1 MENSSEKI
9 ETIISFLRQNKYFTE
24 EELQVLRNQFQDASD
39 FFSQD
44 KIAAL
49 KEAYTENDIRR
60 FVFLVYHIAVD
71 DYFSTKRGIR
81 KFLYTDNLILPNPLN
96 YAVCDEEIEKAK
108 QIIKSAIDYFRKMEK
123 SESDGHYNKDVCSKI
138 ADELIQI
145 FLFYDVMYDNHK
157 KNEERLNIQA
167 FLKHSLAEIIR
178 STLVYHQDQ
187 MRLARRTQEMML
199 DGKGFITG
207 MESRVTDRSSDMYSD
222 IKVAIGDS
230 FEQLIEQ
237 MDALF
242 RYVYF
247 LKSDDFKDSDGWK
260 RGFLIPYESKD
271 FKELT
276 LLCMGDVLYEK
287 IENRFRYTEAEI
299 TTAKDPNGVLVFVF
313 GIGDVDAYKIHI
325 AAGLRRE
332 HSFLF
337 QKSILALDSE
347 RLSKNDGADTHFY
360 QEYFRVSERLD
371 VSNIESFHF
380 DNTEYAQLE
389 KLLDSSLIALRERT
403 KDYYF
408 KREFSNIKVE
418 SYLNAYVYLYTLSKV
433 YYAAALKWMDEE
445 DINTYSVLIPFVNI
459 QYLYQEFSNLYSHI
473 SYKNAKELINCFVFD
488 NKISKDKSKG
498 DLFTRPLVKVNK
510 DKILLSEALID
521 QMNLERNIE
530 VLLES
535 YNVDISPVGKDME
548 KRVIKSLSAID
559 AISVNTVPVEFLAF
573 DSRNVEFDCI
583 ATFDDYLM
591 LIEMKSLYTPYSDFD
606 LFKRRKTVKE
616 GVEQVNRRAQIV
628 RYDWEKIKKAVDI
641 KLPKNPYPEEKI
653 IKIVCTDIGD
663 FTSLEIDGVIIT
675 DETTLLKYFT
685 NPYVNGM
692 ISMANEIQN
701 FQQQVLWK
709 KDGRP
714 TADEFIEYLHNPD
727 TIKFILD
734 AMGSEIKPLYLHDGC
749 KAIAFDDI
757 TINYDPWLELGKQF
771 LLQNS
776 GIIDE

>member
-9 ETIISFLRQNKYFTE
+9 ETIITFLRQNKCLTE
-24 EELQVLRNQFQDASD
+24 DELQRLHNQFQDASD
-39 FFSQD
+39 FFSPD
-44 KIAAL
+44 KIVAL
-49 KEAYTENDIRR
+49 KEAYEVNDIRR
-60 FVFLVYHIAVD
+60 FVFLLYHIAVED
-71 DYFSTKRGIR
+71 HFSTKRGIR

-108 QIIKSAIDYFRKMEK
+108 RIIILSIDYFRKIEK
-123 SESDGHYNKDVCSKI
+123 SEKDENYSKEVCSKI
-138 ADELIQI
+138 ADELTQI

-157 KNEERLNIQA
+157 KNEERLNVQP
-167 FLKHSLAEIIR
+167 FLKHSLAEIIH
-178 STLVYHQDQ
+178 SMLVYHQDQ
-187 MRLARRTQEMML
+187 MRLARRTQEMVW
-199 DGKGFITG
+199 DGQMFITG

-222 IKVAIGDS
+222 VKVAIGDS

-242 RYVYF
+242 RYIYF
-247 LKSDDFKDSDGWK
+247 LKADDFKDSDGWK
-260 RGFLIPYESKD
+260 RDFLIPYESKD
-271 FKELT
+271 FKELA

-287 IENRFRYTEAEI
+287 IENRFRYTETEI
-299 TTAKDPNGVLVFVF
+299 TTAEDPNGVLVFVF
-313 GIGDVDAYKIHI
+313 SIGDVYAYKIHI

-332 HSFLF
+332 HNFLF
-337 QKSILALDSE
+337 QKGIYALDSE
-347 RLSKNDGADTHFY
+347 RTSKNNGADTHFY

-371 VSNIESFHF
+371 VSDIESFHF
-380 DNTEYAQLE
+380 DNAEYAQLE
-389 KLLDSSLIALRERT
+389 KLLDSSLSALREHI

-408 KREFSNIKVE
+408 TREFSNIKVE
-418 SYLNAYVYLYTLSKV
+418 SYLNAYVYLYTFSKV
-433 YYAAALKWMDEE
+433 YYAASLRWMDEE

-459 QYLYQEFSNLYSHI
+459 QYLYQEFSNLYPDI
-473 SYKNAKELINCFVFD
+473 SYKSAKELINCFIFD
-488 NKISKDKSKG
+488 NKVSKDKSKG

-510 DKILLSEALID
+510 EKILLSEALID

-535 YNVDISPVGKDME
+535 YNVDISSIGKDME
-548 KRVIKSLSAID
+548 KRVIKELSAID
-559 AISVNTVPVEFLAF
+559 TISVNTVHVEFFAF

-583 ATFDDYLM
+583 ATFGNYLM

-606 LFKRRKTVKE
+606 LFKRKKHVKE
-616 GVEQVNRRAQIV
+616 GVEQVNRRARIV
-628 RYDWEKIKKAVDI
+628 KYDWEKIKKAVDI
-641 KLPKNPYPEEKI
+641 KLPKEPYPEEKI

-685 NPYVNGM
+685 NPYVYGM
-692 ISMANEIQN
+692 ISMANGVQN

-727 TIKFILD
+727 TVKFILD

-757 TINYDPWLELGKQF
+757 TVNYDPWLELGKQF
-771 LLQNS
+771 LPKDVDV
-776 GIIDE
+776 IDE